1 MWLLELLFVVVIFSS
16 NMTYFSESGIH
27 IFTLKITVGIIY
39 FSISCHVCA
48 IFNGISGVT
57 IMAAPPL
64 ISSKWFPPNERTT
77 ATSINQAFNMLG
89 NGLAMLV
96 GQSVVMDDASQNV

>member
-1 MWLLELLFVVVIFSS
+1 
-16 NMTYFSESGIH
+16 MTYFSESGIH
-27 IFTLKITVGIIY
+27 IFFLFTDESGIIY
-39 FSISCHVCA
+39 FSLSCHVCA

-96 GQSVVMDDASQNV
+96 GQSVVI